1 MQDQA
6 ATPDAFWEEFYQTK
20 RTTSTGQPSKTLA
33 RFATDLPPGTAL
45 DLGSSHG
52 DDVIWLA
59 SLGWQ
64 ALGVDIS
71 PVAVGRAARR
81 AEEQDLSDRARFE
94 ARDLSVDFP
103 AGQFDLVTAFYF
115 QSPVHLPRA
124 EIVGRAAR
132 AVAPGGHLLVV
143 AHGAPPPWANH
154 SQSEPFPTVES
165 ELAAAGYNPTDWTVV
180 EAKLVDRPAKTPSG
194 DQVTLQDTIIILR
207 RNSAG

>member
-81 AEEQDLSDRARFE
+81 AERAVRAAAAQAGDGEEQSEHGEQGVTPRGGGVVRGHDHDRGGDRTTAVGRCAGLWTGLQAGCGVEEGAVSAGRRAR
-94 ARDLSVDFP
+94 
-103 AGQFDLVTAFYF
+103 
-115 QSPVHLPRA
+115 
-124 EIVGRAAR
+124 
-132 AVAPGGHLLVV
+132 
-143 AHGAPPPWANH
+143 
-154 SQSEPFPTVES
+154 
-165 ELAAAGYNPTDWTVV
+165 
-180 EAKLVDRPAKTPSG
+180 
-194 DQVTLQDTIIILR
+194 R
-207 RNSAG
+207 R